1 MPLHNDTIKFGTK
14 GPVGLKQSTNKDIR
28 DAALQALGV
37 VRGQHQGMLGRSE
50 YEFYEQQ
57 FGGSLV
63 HTFPTTNRVA
73 DARLI
78 YYYSFPY
85 KLLLFFFYLAVVPP
99 FLFK

>member
-1 MPLHNDTIKFGTK
+1 VSLHNDAIEFGTK

-37 VRGQHQGMLGRSE
+37 VRGQHQGVLGRSE
-50 YEFYEQQ
+50 YEFYAQQ

-78 YYYSFPY
+78 YYCSFP
-85 KLLLFFFYLAVVPP
+85 
-99 FLFK
+99 